1 MVGRK
6 SVGDRFFDFLN
17 ALFMICMI
25 VITVYPFLYVIF
37 ASVSE
42 SRLLV
47 GHSGLLLFPKGFSLS
62 AYQLVLRNPNI
73 ATGYQNTLFIIVLGT
88 FLNLLLTSFGAYV
101 LSRKNFKFKNI
112 MMILIVFTM
121 YFSGGL
127 IPRYLLVYNSYHL
140 GNSLWALIL
149 PQAIST
155 WNLIVMRTS
164 FQSIPDSL
172 EESAK
177 IDGANDFVVLFRI
190 ILPLSLPVIAVM
202 ILFYG
207 VGHWNSWFDA
217 MIFLRDR
224 ELYPLQLILREILIS
239 NSTDIML
246 GGVTD
251 FDDREMVGESIRYA
265 TIMVATLPIL
275 FIYPFIQ
282 KYFVKGVMI
291 GALKG

>member
-1 MVGRK
+1 MIARK

-121 YFSGGL
+121 YFSGGM
-127 IPRYLLVYNSYHL
+127 IPDYILMKNLNLLDSV
-140 GNSLWALIL
+140 WCLIL
-149 PQAIST
+149 PAMLSAYNMIILKTFFS
-155 WNLIVMRTS
+155 NLPS
-164 FQSIPDSL
+164 SL
-172 EESAK
+172 EESAYL
-177 IDGANDFVVLFRI
+177 DGASHLVILIRI
-190 ILPLSLPVIAVM
+190 VLPLSTPVLATLS
-202 ILFYG
+202 LFYA
-207 VGHWNSWFDA
+207 VWRWNAFNDA
-217 MIFLRDR
+217 LFYISSS
-224 ELYPLQLILREILIS
+224 ELFPMQLKLYQLVFNNMALEIS
-239 NSTDIML
+239 EQE
-246 GGVTD
+246 GG
-251 FDDREMVGESIRYA
+251 GKSQLLSESLKAASIVF
-265 TIMVATLPIL
+265 TTVPIL
-275 FIYPFIQ
+275 LVYPWLQRYFISGI
-282 KYFVKGVMI
+282 MI
-291 GALKG
+291 GAVKG